1 MIAWL
6 LAALV
11 GVVFLFAGVQK
22 LMSWSAWR
30 IDARAQGVP
39 PRVAAVVPSI
49 EVVLGVAL
57 IVLQPTAVVLGFALT
72 VLASFTVHLVVRVRR
87 GDKVPCGCFGSTRR
101 VPPSWRD
108 VWRNCV
114 LMACLLLSL
123 AG

>member
-6 LAALV
+6 LTALV

-39 PRVAAVVPSI
+39 PHVVAVVPLI

>member
-6 LAALV
+6 LTALV

-39 PRVAAVVPSI
+39 PHVVAVVPLI

-72 VLASFTVHLVVRVRR
+72 VLVSFTVHLVVRVRR

>member
-6 LAALV
+6 LSALV

-39 PRVAAVVPSI
+39 PRVAAVVPLI

>member
-6 LAALV
+6 LTALV

-39 PRVAAVVPSI
+39 PHVVAVVPLI

-72 VLASFTVHLVVRVRR
+72 VLVSFTVHLVVRVRR

-108 VWRNCV
+108 VWRNAG
-114 LMACLLLSL
+114 LMTCLVLSL
-123 AG
+123 IL